1 MNEERKILSRKE
13 LEDLYQDK
21 TNLLMCAIIVLIDS
35 GIAHCNED
43 DDDDIELMKVSYKIY
58 EQIEKN
64 NILLEVLSSI
74 ALAIVGKYG
83 ISFPKK
89 EKT

>member
-1 MNEERKILSRKE
+1 
-13 LEDLYQDK
+13 
-21 TNLLMCAIIVLIDS
+21 
-35 GIAHCNED
+35 
-43 DDDDIELMKVSYKIY
+43 VSYKIY